1 MGFLSKAFGFDVDTP
16 KSPPRPELD
25 PRALEFQQ
33 ELYPSIQSGLEGRGL
48 TPTVT
53 ARSIRDLLAATGKA
67 GAEYQADLPEM
78 LARSI
83 PKADEKVR
91 EFIRQ
96 SIDADLASQQ
106 EAIRD
111 AAVGSR
117 FDDRQRATSLA
128 FGALGQEKQIAGQ
141 ITNAFNA
148 SMQRR
153 AYAPDFESALLGGLG
168 GAAGTIA
175 AGPTPTRTPQGDD
188 LSGFGYSATGQSTFG
203 GGSIFD
209 PGGQP
214 GQGAVN
220 IQNQWLQPSFGG
232 AQGYANQFS
241 ASPLSYQ

>member
-33 ELYPSIQSGLEGRGL
+33 ELYPAIQSGLEGRGL
-48 TPTVT
+48 TPTLQ

-91 EFIRQ
+91 QFIRQ

-128 FGALGQEKQIAGQ
+128 FGALGQEKQIAGD

-153 AYAPDFESALLGGLG
+153 AFAPDFESALLGGLG
-168 GAAGTIA
+168 RAAGKIA
-175 AGPTPTRTPQGDD
+175 AGPTRTPQGDD
-188 LSGFGYSATGQSTFG
+188 LSGFGYSAGQPTFG
-203 GGSIFD
+203 GGSIFA

-214 GQGAVN
+214 GYGATN